1 MFLKSG
7 NLYKL
12 GDGPI
17 NYDWNLRYFVLDSKL
32 FSQMICPQVKRRS

>member
-7 NLYKL
+7 NLFKL

-17 NYDWNLRYFVLDSKL
+17 NYDWNLRFIVLDSMS
-32 FSQMICPQVKRRS
+32 F